1 MQKNCA
7 FCEPK
12 NREPI
17 AENREFFVKAT
28 YGMMGREG
36 YVLLVPKSHVNCYG
50 AMSERKHKRFEK
62 ARDGLVEAARKNYG
76 EPIIFEHGITGQ
88 TIGHAHLHILPGVDF
103 DELVAET
110 ESRLADYSKVLA
122 DYESEWGEKSK
133 AAKSGGYL
141 YIGDPKSKRA
151 VIFRVKPAKELEMVL
166 RKGAAKILGDEG
178 LADWR
183 KSRSTP
189 ELAEKDDAL
198 RERTAETFRK
208 ENIFAAD

>member
-1 MQKNCA
+1 MEKNCA

-17 AENREFFVKAT
+17 AENREFFVRAT
-28 YGMMGREG
+28 YGMMEHEG
-36 YVLLVPKSHVNCYG
+36 YVLLVPKAHVSCYG

-62 ARDGLVEAARKNYG
+62 ARDRVVEAVKKNYG
-76 EPIIFEHGITGQ
+76 KSVILEHGITGQ
-88 TIGHAHLHILPGVDF
+88 TMDHAHLHIVPEVDF

-110 ESRLADYSKVLA
+110 ESRLNDYNYSKVLV
-122 DYESEWGEKSK
+122 DYENEWEEKSK

-151 VIFRVKPAKELEMVL
+151 VIFRVAPAKELEMVL
-166 RKGAAKILGDEG
+166 RKGAAKMLGDEE

-183 KSRSTP
+183 KSRATP
-189 ELAEKDDAL
+189 ELAKIDDSL
-198 RERTAETFRK
+198 RKGTAETLFGTA
-208 ENIFAAD
+208 I